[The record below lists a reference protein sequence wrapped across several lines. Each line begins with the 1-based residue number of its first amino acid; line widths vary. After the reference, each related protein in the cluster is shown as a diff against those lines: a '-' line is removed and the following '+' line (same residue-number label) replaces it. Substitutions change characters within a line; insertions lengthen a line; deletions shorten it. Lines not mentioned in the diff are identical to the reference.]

1 MRPRSLENR
10 LTNRFLLT
18 TNPQRS
24 PTMHHATS
32 ARPRVSQNKARLSEF
47 APLIGW
53 HDPNIYNCLDKPP
66 TPKLFLSFLA
76 KRVISCQLHATSAPF
91 RVRTF
96 HLPRHQ
102 QHLFTSAQK
111 KTRPAPHAPRRNK
124 RVKQHCPRGKCTLW
138 WSALLVY
145 SRSLPLSDFK
155 NCVSYQKKPSPTE

>member
-66 TPKLFLSFLA
+66 TPKALFEFPGQTSHFLSTTCDECSL
-76 KRVISCQLHATSAPF
+76 

>member
-1 MRPRSLENR
+1 MQRVPDRACLRTKPVLASSHLSLDGMIP
-10 LTNRFLLT
+10 TST
-18 TNPQRS
+18 TASTSPLHQR
-24 PTMHHATS
+24 
-32 ARPRVSQNKARLSEF
+32 
-47 APLIGW
+47 
-53 HDPNIYNCLDKPP
+53 
-66 TPKLFLSFLA
+66 LFLSSLA
-76 KRVISCQLHATSAPF
+76 KPAISCQLHATSAPF

-155 NCVSYQKKPSPTE
+155 NCVLYQKKPSPTE